1 MCKITASAIQQDG
14 KAVATAVLSIATALE
29 PTNPTLAAQL
39 TTDASALTAATSN
52 WTTGSAVADINDA
65 AQVIETAMALIPQT
79 APYASFVAIAVA
91 ALDILIANLATQP
104 TQTPVTPVANAR
116 AVVGHIDSLPMNPWR
131 GKAEIHVHEH
141 GIRPAFEKAWN
152 GAVDAQP
159 ALGFQKITI

>member
-1 MCKITASAIQQDG
+1 MCKVTASAIQQDA

-39 TTDASALTAATSN
+39 TEDADALTAATAN

-79 APYASFVAIAVA
+79 AAYAPFVAIAVA
-91 ALDILIANLATQP
+91 ALDILIANLSTQS
-104 TQTPVTPVANAR
+104 TQSSTTPVANAK
-116 AVVGHIDSLPMNPWR
+116 ALLKHVDSLPPNPWR
-131 GKAEIHVHEH
+131 GKAQINVHEH

-152 GAVDAQP
+152 GAVDANST
-159 ALGFQKITI
+159 LGFQKITI